1 MATFDAAA
9 LTTRIRQILEDGA
22 GSLREITASTY
33 QSLAGESLTND
44 ELSLRA
50 AEAPRYRIVYESI
63 SRAPETPSR
72 PSNRQILDVE
82 LDVVV
87 IRHVP
92 PVANDSDSA
101 IDAVKNAA
109 VADHDVIAQ
118 ALEWPGNVS
127 VAGVI
132 SSMLRSAGSSRVRL
146 QYPQGGVDFQPGIL
160 ETSHR
165 FSCKVLVSPEV

>member
-33 QSLAGESLTND
+33 ESLAGESLD
-44 ELSLRA
+44 DSELSLRA
-50 AEAPRYRIVYESI
+50 AETPRYRVVYERVA
-63 SRAPETPSR
+63 RAAETPSR

-82 LDVVV
+82 LDIVV

-109 VADHDVIAQ
+109 AADHDVIAQ
-118 ALEWPGNVS
+118 ALEWPGNVN

-132 SSMLRSAGSSRVRL
+132 SSMLRSTGSARVRL
-146 QYPQGGVDFQPGIL
+146 QYPQGGDRFQPGIL

-165 FSCKVLVSPEV
+165 FTGKVLVSPEI